1 MNRDEVI
8 KIMSVLRGSYPQ
20 FYRDISRQEA
30 LDTINLWADMFADD
44 PADVVG
50 MAVKALIATDDKG
63 FPPHIGA
70 VKAKIRQLTAKPEM
84 SEQEAWTLVSRAI
97 QNGIYGSEKEF
108 DRLPEM
114 LQRIVGSPNQ
124 LREWAVM
131 DSDAVQSVV
140 ASNFQ
145 RSYRERAKHERD
157 IAALPADVREVARAL
172 GGALSQRAIEEAVT

>member
-1 MNRDEVI
+1 M
-8 KIMSVLRGSYPQ
+8 
-20 FYRDISRQEA
+20 A
-30 LDTINLWADMFADD
+30 LWAEMFRDD
-44 PADVVG
+44 PVEAVAA
-50 MAVKALIATDDKG
+50 AVKALIATDDKG

-70 VKAKIRQLTAKPEM
+70 VKAKIRQLTTKPKM
-84 SEQEAWTLVSRAI
+84 SEQEAWAMVSRAI

-114 LQRIVGSPNQ
+114 IQRIVGSPNQ

-157 IAALPADVREVARAL
+157 FAALPADVREVASVL
-172 GGALSQRAIEEAVT
+172 GGALSQKAIKEAST

>member
-1 MNRDEVI
+1 MNREEVI

-30 LDTINLWADMFADD
+30 LDTINIWADLFADD
-44 PADVVG
+44 PAEVVG
-50 MAVKALIATDDKG
+50 MAVKALISTDDKG

-70 VKAKIRQLTAKPEM
+70 VKAKIRQLTAKPEL
-84 SEQEAWTLVSRAI
+84 SEQEAWGLVSRAI

-114 LQRIVGSPNQ
+114 LQRIVGSPSQ

-131 DSDAVQSVV
+131 DSEAVQSVV

-145 RSYRERAKHERD
+145 RSYRERAKYARELE
-157 IAALPADVREVARAL
+157 ALPADVKAVAKAL
-172 GGALSQRAIEEAVT
+172 GDAFTQKSIGCGG